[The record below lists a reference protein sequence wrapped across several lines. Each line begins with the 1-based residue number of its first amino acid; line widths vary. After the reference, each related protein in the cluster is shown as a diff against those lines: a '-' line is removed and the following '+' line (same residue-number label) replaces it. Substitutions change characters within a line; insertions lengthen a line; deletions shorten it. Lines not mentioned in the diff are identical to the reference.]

1 MVEVATLRPDCM
13 NTTWRTQW
21 QQQDIVVYRDDV
33 EVDRIPATRIEKVF
47 LVYRGTGDSPGDIGV
62 SVAQLDDGYALFEAE
77 TGFAGRVNFER
88 HAFWEQRQ
96 CVFWVSAASA
106 TLPWRLRLGAWPGS
120 APGRA
125 YRRLERS
132 ELDGCISHW
141 KPEGP
146 ETWEARKKRRIDRS
160 RPFGSG
166 SSAAAPGQDRTRAS
180 RRG

>member
-1 MVEVATLRPDCM
+1 M
-13 NTTWRTQW
+13 NTNWRTQW

-33 EVDRIPATRIEKVF
+33 EIDRIPAMRIEKVF
-47 LVYRGTGDSPGDIGV
+47 LVYRGTGDSPGDIGA
-62 SVAQLDDGYALFEAE
+62 SVVQLDDAYILFEAQ

-88 HAFWEQRQ
+88 HAFWQERG
-96 CVFWVSAASA
+96 CVYWVAAASA
-106 TLPWRLRLGAWPGS
+106 ALPWRLRLSAWPGT
-120 APGRA
+120 APARA

-132 ELDGCISHW
+132 ELDTSVGQW
-141 KPEGP
+141 KLEGP

-166 SSAAAPGQDRTRAS
+166 SGEGAASA